1 MIAEVVL
8 VVGLVEVGH
17 QDGLERVG
25 PDDQLRRISLQ
36 SPSLYMSLSELSPS
50 NSSVSVL
57 PVKPEA
63 RVRGSAPRHMVRIE
77 WRESP
82 SLIFHNDSTVSTF
95 HGKIDVEY
103 KSILAL
109 RALATL
115 KNWKIIKGGLQRLVR
130 VEERADRYRAL

>member
-1 MIAEVVL
+1 
-8 VVGLVEVGH
+8 
-17 QDGLERVG
+17 
-25 PDDQLRRISLQ
+25 
-36 SPSLYMSLSELSPS
+36 
-50 NSSVSVL
+50 
-57 PVKPEA
+57 
-63 RVRGSAPRHMVRIE
+63 MVRIE